1 LLNFDVH
8 KLLSRRS
15 FSHRSVYQGSS
26 AIVMIKMEDIAKP
39 CAIAAAAGISSHLLY
54 FIRGEHHQYA
64 HRWITRVLTGIA
76 TLSLVILHFT
86 RYQVLL
92 TTILTILLT
101 ISYFVGLYTSMGV
114 YRMFF
119 HPLRKF
125 TGPLWAP
132 LSNIYHSYII
142 RKSDNYLV
150 MKKLHEQY
158 GPIIRT
164 GTLYLAF

>member
-1 LLNFDVH
+1 MLIFDVH
-8 KLLSRRS
+8 KPPSHRS
-15 FSHRSVYQGSS
+15 FSHRSTYEGSLS
-26 AIVMIKMEDIAKP
+26 IVMIKMEDLAKP

-64 HRWITRVLTGIA
+64 DRWITRVLTGVA
-76 TLSLVILHFT
+76 TLSLVVLHFT
-86 RYQVLL
+86 RYQLVL

-101 ISYFVGLYTSMGV
+101 TSYFVGLYTSMGV

-125 TGPLWAP
+125 TGPVWAP

-164 GTLYLAF
+164 GSLCLTF